1 MLPPGRLDKAIFL
14 KKVGFVDLKD
24 EEGRLRR
31 TRRVGMGL
39 ECTLPGGQWGP
50 LRGGKTQ
57 ASDHYGLWV
66 KSGSEMAWLRLSERA
81 RQSI

>member
-31 TRRVGMGL
+31 TRRVG
-39 ECTLPGGQWGP
+39 
-50 LRGGKTQ
+50 
-57 ASDHYGLWV
+57 
-66 KSGSEMAWLRLSERA
+66 
-81 RQSI
+81 